1 MNLKLTSRKLTS
13 EMVASRP
20 LTPGCCPSFVEVDCI
35 MNWALLKFSADKA
48 QTKELRTKK
57 KRRQEICNT
66 IVFCD
71 LTLKDENALRASSSI
86 LRESKPLSNLFL
98 KYSRAAKNS
107 GHPSGKKILYFCFKK
122 I

>member
-1 MNLKLTSRKLTS
+1 
-13 EMVASRP
+13 
-20 LTPGCCPSFVEVDCI
+20 

-86 LRESKPLSNLFL
+86 LRESKPLSNVFL
-98 KYSRAAKNS
+98 KHSRAAKNS

-122 I
+122 ILEIFFLAADKHFILQLACQIRLIDR